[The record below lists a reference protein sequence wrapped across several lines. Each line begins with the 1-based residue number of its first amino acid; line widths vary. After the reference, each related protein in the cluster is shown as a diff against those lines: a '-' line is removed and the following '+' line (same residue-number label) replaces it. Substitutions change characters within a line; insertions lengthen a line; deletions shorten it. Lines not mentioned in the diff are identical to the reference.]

1 MKTFRIL
8 GMALVAVMLG
18 FAMSACSDDDDDY
31 SKEVEKE
38 YSRLIVGKWFDFTP
52 TSSMLHVYHADGTFN
67 QIGYSPSKAWRART
81 GNYHIEGNKLIREF
95 SDGDDNSSN
104 SYVIEVTSEKFT
116 IKAIDETGDKVHHRV
131 KESFDITGI
140 YTFLNSA
147 VGVVPAVGKTEM
159 KLPEGIT
166 FGGKN
171 TISIEAMKG
180 DRIVEQM
187 KAFFADAM
195 FTPNAK
201 LRHTVDGTVMYKDYA
216 LDGNNLSFELN
227 KGHKLNATSFP
238 DEDGDRL
245 FIIIPKQ
252 EAWVGGLANAIRMEN
267 PANVMTD
274 EVVAALEKE
283 FMDTF
288 ETFTVV
294 LSLSKTG
301 EYNAAEDVDPYKDY
315 PELIVGK
322 WFNFTADASVY
333 TEYKTDGTCHVVG
346 YDKHASLGFM
356 ESVGTYSLDGN
367 KLTTI
372 YTLTDG
378 SQLELTRTI
387 EVTIDKFTDNKQ
399 IISGDSESSGI
410 SEKVNYRV
418 QESFDIKGNYSYLN
432 SVARVVPAEGKTALQ
447 LPEGITFQ
455 GKNYIPVDA
464 MHGDRIVEQMKKFF
478 ANATFAAD
486 GKLNHTMDDEAKVKN
501 YTLNGNNLV
510 FNLYEGSEVYKV
522 NATTFPDE
530 DGDRLFIIMPKQA
543 AWMGGFVE
551 LIEKENTGLKMTEAQ
566 IKELETEFLT
576 TFETFTVILSLSKK

>member
-1 MKTFRIL
+1 MKTFRMI

-31 SKEVEKE
+31 LNEVEKE
-38 YSRLIVGKWFDFTP
+38 YSRLIVGKWFNFSPDA
-52 TSSMLHVYHADGTFN
+52 SVYTELKADGTLN
-67 QIGYSPSKAWRART
+67 QVGYGAKNGWREYVGT
-81 GNYHIEGNKLIREF
+81 YEINGNK
-95 SDGDDNSSN
+95 
-104 SYVIEVTSEKFT
+104 VTSYISGKATPDVMEIVELTNEKYVTKFE
-116 IKAIDETGDKVHHRV
+116 DSRVHTNYRV
-131 KESFDITGI
+131 KEQFDITGK
-140 YTFLNSA
+140 YTYLNSA
-147 VGVVPAVGKTEM
+147 VRVQAAAGKTEM

-180 DRIVEQM
+180 ERIVEQM
-187 KAFFADAM
+187 KSFFADAM

-201 LRHTVDGTVMYKDYA
+201 LRHTVDGIVMYKDYA

-227 KGHKLNATSFP
+227 KGHELNATSFP

-267 PANVMTD
+267 PANEMTD

-294 LSLSKTG
+294 LCLSKTG
-301 EYNAAEDVDPYKDY
+301 EYNAAEDVDPYKNY
-315 PELIVGK
+315 AELIVGK
-322 WFNFTADASVY
+322 WFNFTPTASVY
-333 TEYKTDGTCHVVG
+333 TEFKTDGTCHVVG
-346 YDKHASLGFM
+346 YDIHASLGFM
-356 ESVGTYSLDGN
+356 ETFGAYSLDGN

-378 SQLELTRTI
+378 SQHEVTRTV
-387 EVTIDKFTDNKQ
+387 EVTKDQFIDK
-399 IISGDSESSGI
+399 IVSSGSESSGI

-432 SVARVVPAEGKTALQ
+432 SAVRVVPAEGKTALQ

-455 GKNYIPVDA
+455 GKNAIPVE
-464 MHGDRIVEQMKKFF
+464 MLHGDRIIEAMKWFF
-478 ANATFAAD
+478 ADATFAAD
-486 GKLNHTMDDEAKVKN
+486 GKLNHTMDGETKVKN

-510 FNLYEGSEVYKV
+510 FNLYEGSDTYKV
-522 NATTFPDE
+522 NATSFPDE
-530 DGDRLFIIMPKQA
+530 DGDRLFIIIPKQA
-543 AWMGGFVE
+543 AWLGGMVD
-551 LIEKENTGLKMTEAQ
+551 LVEKENEGLKLDAAQ
-566 IKELETEFLT
+566 IAALEKEFME

>member
-31 SKEVEKE
+31 LKELEKE
-38 YSRLIVGKWFDFTP
+38 YSRLIVGKWFCFTP
-52 TSSMLHVYHADGTFN
+52 ESSIFMNYQADGTLY
-67 QIGYSPSKAWRART
+67 QVGYGSKNGWREYVGT
-81 GNYHIEGNKLIREF
+81 YDIDGNKVISEISGMTTL
-95 SDGDDNSSN
+95 D
-104 SYVIEVTSEKFT
+104 VIEVVELTNEQFMLKTKDSEVKTSY
-116 IKAIDETGDKVHHRV
+116 RV
-131 KESFDITGI
+131 QESFDITGK
-140 YTFLNSA
+140 YTYLNSVIRVDA
-147 VGVVPAVGKTEM
+147 KAGKTEI

-171 TISIEAMKG
+171 TISVEALHG

-187 KAFFADAM
+187 KSFFADAM

-227 KGHKLNATSFP
+227 KGHQLNATSFP

-252 EAWVGGLANAIRMEN
+252 EAWVGGLADVIRKEN
-267 PANVMTD
+267 PANVITD

-315 PELIVGK
+315 PQLIVGQ
-322 WFNFTADASVY
+322 WFDFTPQSSMYLVFESDNSY
-333 TEYKTDGTCHVVG
+333 SQVG
-346 YDKHASLGFM
+346 YGVSNGWR
-356 ESVGTYSLDGN
+356 ERRGTYRMEGN
-367 KLTTI
+367 KLTRE
-372 YTLTDG
+372 YVEDG
-378 SQLELTRTI
+378 ESVTKTEVI
-387 EVTIDKFTDNKQ
+387 EVTADKFIQMRNDAT
-399 IISGDSESSGI
+399 GDR
-410 SEKVNYRV
+410 VNYRV
-418 QESFDIKGNYSYLN
+418 KESFDIAGKYTYLN
-432 SVARVVPAEGKTALQ
+432 SAVRVDAEAGKTALQ

-455 GKNYIPVDA
+455 GKNSIPVE
-464 MHGDRIVEQMKKFF
+464 MLHGERIIEASKAFF
-478 ANATFAAD
+478 ADATFAAD
-486 GKLNHTMDDEAKVKN
+486 GKLEHQMGGETKHKN
-501 YTLNGNNLV
+501 YTLDGNSLV

-522 NATTFPDE
+522 NATAFPDE
-530 DGDRLFIIMPKQA
+530 DGDRLFIIMPKQG

-551 LIEKENTGLKMTEAQ
+551 LIEKENAGLKMTEAQ

-576 TFETFTVILSLSKK
+576 TFDTFTVILSLSKK